1 MPRHDRFERAF
12 AACPL
17 VAVLRGI
24 RPDEALDV
32 GEALVAA
39 GIRILEVPLNSP
51 DPYTS
56 IARLSAL
63 AGDDVLIG
71 AGTVTDVAS
80 VAQVAAAG
88 GGIIVSPA
96 TDPAVIAA
104 SVAAGMASVPGVFT
118 PTEAFAALAAG
129 AHALKFFPAEAGSPA
144 VIKAL
149 RAVLP
154 PDVRL
159 LAVGGM
165 TPDGIA
171 AWRAAGADGFGLG
184 SALFR
189 PRMTAAQSGAM
200 ARRFVAAIGAPRL

>member
-1 MPRHDRFERAF
+1 
-12 AACPL
+12 
-17 VAVLRGI
+17 
-24 RPDEALDV
+24 
-32 GEALVAA
+32 
-39 GIRILEVPLNSP
+39 
-51 DPYTS
+51 
-56 IARLSAL
+56 
-63 AGDDVLIG
+63 
-71 AGTVTDVAS
+71 
-80 VAQVAAAG
+80 
-88 GGIIVSPA
+88 
-96 TDPAVIAA
+96 
-104 SVAAGMASVPGVFT
+104 VFT

-154 PDVRL
+154 PDARL

-165 TPDGIA
+165 TPDGMA